1 MKPLCIILSFAI
13 PFAGCYSPVPIS
25 RDELAPDDRGVF
37 FRLHDNSYVESDA
50 GDHHRIESGYEV
62 KGQMV
67 KGECQKEYEGVV
79 RDNQISEIAIKEVN
93 TGLTV
98 FAVVLAVSI
107 PVYLVVSFYTD
118 TWE

>member
-1 MKPLCIILSFAI
+1 MKLISVILSFAI
-13 PFAGCYSPVPIS
+13 LLSGCYSTMPFS
-25 RDELAPDDRGVF
+25 KTALAPDDRGVF

-62 KGQMV
+62 KGQLV
-67 KGECQKEYEGVV
+67 KGDFKKEYEGVV

-98 FAVVLAVSI
+98 FAVSI
-107 PVYLVVSFYTD
+107 PVYVVVSFYTG

>member
-1 MKPLCIILSFAI
+1 MKVMCIILSFVLAI
-13 PFAGCYSPVPIS
+13 IGCYSPVPIS

-37 FRLHDNSYVESDA
+37 FQLHDNSYVESDA

-62 KGQMV
+62 KGQLV
-67 KGECQKEYEGVV
+67 KGDFQKEYEGVV

-98 FAVVLAVSI
+98 FAVSI
-107 PVYLVVSFYTD
+107 PVYVVVSFYTG